1 MGRTSRTRGG
11 RTSVWYAEIV
21 KPTKKADDNSDPERS
36 EDYERFESLTK
47 ALMAV
52 PKSEIRR
59 EAEEYEQAKET
70 RPPA

>member
-1 MGRTSRTRGG
+1 MTPKD
-11 RTSVWYAEIV
+11 SV
-21 KPTKKADDNSDPERS
+21 PESTEKS
-36 EDYERFESLTK
+36 EEYQRFEALTK
-47 ALMAV
+47 ALIVV

>member
-1 MGRTSRTRGG
+1 MT
-11 RTSVWYAEIV
+11 AA
-21 KPTKKADDNSDPERS
+21 KKVANLEDEGERS

-47 ALMAV
+47 ALVAV